1 MPKVCLE
8 SLIKLTGF
16 ELWEEK
22 TYSAEKGR
30 NWLAHSNSEFWL
42 IIFRTKTDLLHLNL
56 VMADDIHCWSSD
68 ITEAV

>member
-1 MPKVCLE
+1 MPKVGLE

-42 IIFRTKTDLLHLNL
+42 IIFRTKT
-56 VMADDIHCWSSD
+56 VISY
-68 ITEAV
+68 I